1 MLLIVGA
8 KKDTLCSGVIT
19 DKVPCCC
26 NKPSHML
33 LSASLQTS
41 LEHTCILEVEGEA
54 ELERGRELSE
64 VEKKHKRL
72 TELGKINVN

>member
-1 MLLIVGA
+1 
-8 KKDTLCSGVIT
+8 
-19 DKVPCCC
+19 
-26 NKPSHML
+26 ML
-33 LSASLQTS
+33 LSATLQTS
-41 LEHTCILEVEGEA
+41 MEHTRILEVEGEA